1 MEYEKFSEYLQQVL
15 ALPAAVFEAP
25 TFGFS
30 ETALLQCFKRVNFL
44 ILKKKFLKKI
54 ITLSFFI
61 ETFCLGL
68 IYLRTHIKYFEVHR
82 ELNWRYKSLKFIILA

>member
-30 ETALLQCFKRVNFL
+30 ETALLQCFKRVNFF
-44 ILKKKFLKKI
+44 IFKKFLKKKT
-54 ITLSFFI
+54 ITLSFF
-61 ETFCLGL
+61 L
-68 IYLRTHIKYFEVHR
+68 
-82 ELNWRYKSLKFIILA
+82 LKLFVWV